1 MTRNNLWDTWRG
13 GQGHRRGRDPQGSPS
28 LAGHPPERPREGGD
42 RGCPPRSGV
51 RGEPL
56 SSDPNAVKLRRET
69 RHSLRPTQ
77 LFVLPGVPGL
87 PLVKKVKIRQGWW
100 PEAHGAGRAPCVW
113 VAAEG
118 LPREQKPGWWGD
130 GRGHGE
136 GGELRDHPVGQGEA
150 RGQMHKPGDAKDP
163 LAAVWMHPR
172 EGGRAG
178 GRGRRCLGEST
189 GALAR
194 RA

>member
-51 RGEPL
+51 RGKPL
-56 SSDPNAVKLRRET
+56 SSDPDAVKLRRET
-69 RHSLRPTQ
+69 HHSLHPTQ

-87 PLVKKVKIRQGWW
+87 PLVKKGKNKAGLVAGGPLGQGGHYVSGW
-100 PEAHGAGRAPCVW
+100 PQKASPGSRSPGGGGTGGAT
-113 VAAEG
+113 
-118 LPREQKPGWWGD
+118 
-130 GRGHGE
+130 GE

-150 RGQMHKPGDAKDP
+150 RRADAQT
-163 LAAVWMHPR
+163 
-172 EGGRAG
+172 
-178 GRGRRCLGEST
+178 S
-189 GALAR
+189 
-194 RA
+194 